1 MRNLRLLI
9 EYDGTPYCGWQT
21 QTRNKSKK
29 SIQEILE
36 AVLSRIL
43 QEKIKVI
50 GSGRTDAG
58 VHAAGQVANFK
69 TGSGIPL
76 PKLRRAL
83 NSLLPDEIVI
93 KSVKEVSLSFHSR
106 YSAKSKRYRYT
117 ILNRPFPCALSRD
130 FMFFYPRPLDVK
142 LMKKAARP
150 FVGRHDFSAFR
161 NADKKEA
168 SSVRT
173 IKSLKLKKEG
183 DRIHIDIEGDGFL
196 YNMVRSIAG
205 TLIEVGRGRIA
216 PGEARKILRGK
227 RRDLAGPTAPAKGLC
242 LVSVKY
248 K

>member
-1 MRNLRLLI
+1 MRNLKLLI

-21 QTRNKSKK
+21 QTRNKLKD

-36 AVLSRIL
+36 GTLRKIL
-43 QEKIKVI
+43 QEKVKLT

-69 TGSGIPL
+69 TASDIP
-76 PKLRRAL
+76 PRKLQRAL
-83 NSLLPDEIVI
+83 NSLLPDDIVI
-93 KSVKEVSLSFHSR
+93 KGVKEVSLSFHSR

-117 ILNRPFPCALSRD
+117 ILNRPFSNAFSRNVVL
-130 FMFFYPRPLDVK
+130 FYPYPLDVR
-142 LMKKAARP
+142 LMRKAAGS
-150 FVGRHDFSAFR
+150 FVGKHDFSAFR

-168 SSVRT
+168 SSVRRVKKLT
-173 IKSLKLKKEG
+173 LKKEG
-183 DRIHIDIEGDGFL
+183 DYVHIDIEADGFL

-205 TLIEVGRGRIA
+205 TLLEVGRGKIK
-216 PGEARKILRGK
+216 PCDVRKILRGR

-242 LVSVKY
+242 LMAVRY